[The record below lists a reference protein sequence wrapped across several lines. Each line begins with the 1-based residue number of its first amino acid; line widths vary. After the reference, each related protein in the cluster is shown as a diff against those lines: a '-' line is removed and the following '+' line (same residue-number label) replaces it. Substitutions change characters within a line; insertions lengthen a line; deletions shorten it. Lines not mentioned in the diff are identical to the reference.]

1 MRHRSYGL
9 KNLRMLIYPGKKI
22 GGYQLIKRLGQGRYG
37 VCYLAKDNHQ
47 EVVIKRFKK
56 NKLKNIYEAQ
66 ILAQLEHP
74 GIPKFISLIREKGF
88 YGFVLEKKA
97 GETIQT
103 ILFKDKYRFTNFE
116 FYQTGH
122 QLIGILKYLH
132 ENGIVHRDLRIPNV
146 IINQNQIAL
155 IDFGLARWE
164 DEQHYSRQ
172 VDFFNLGDLL
182 LYLLYSNYQGS
193 ISAKHPWHEEL
204 ELTASQKLF
213 LKKLLQLSKPY
224 QSIDEIAHDF
234 EAIRQPVPSSR

>member
-1 MRHRSYGL
+1 
-9 KNLRMLIYPGKKI
+9 MLVYPGKKI
-22 GGYQLIKRLGQGRYG
+22 NGYQIIQRLGQGRYG
-37 VCYLAKDNHQ
+37 VCYLAVKDTQ
-47 EVVIKRFKK
+47 PVVIKRFKK
-56 NKLKNIYEAQ
+56 NKLKNVYEAQ
-66 ILAQLEHP
+66 ILAQLAHP

-88 YGFVLEKKA
+88 YGFALEKKA
-97 GETIQT
+97 GKTIQT
-103 ILFKDKYRFTNFE
+103 ILFKDKYRFTNLE
-116 FYQTGH
+116 IYQTGH
-122 QLIGILKYLH
+122 QLIEILKYLH

-172 VDFFNLGDLL
+172 VDFFHLGDLL

-193 ISAKHPWHEEL
+193 ISAKHPWHAEL

-234 EAIRQPVPSSR
+234 EAIFNNTSE